1 MKTLNPLA
9 LPVLSLAAPAQA
21 RGTAEINFVEVAGG
35 DFEGDG
41 DVDGADF
48 LMWQRG

>member
-1 MKTLNPLA
+1 MKPLNLLA
-9 LPVLSLAAPAQA
+9 LPVLLLATPAQA
-21 RGTAEINFVEVAGG
+21 RGPAEIEFVEVAGG